1 VAGTV
6 FATHRRGRI
15 KIPRPLTHF
24 VKGGWHLS
32 GKGASHLL
40 RISLGAAAA
49 AGCVAAISAQTVFR
63 STVDVIAVDVQVVDS
78 AGYPIGRIGPDSFQV
93 SINGQ
98 RRKVVSAQFIGQI
111 AASDDPAEPRPPEG
125 RGRTFVLAIDAGSF
139 EVGTERAPIESAQ
152 NFVQRLDPSDRIGLF
167 VYPGGPRILP
177 TTQRTPL
184 TVSLGRVT
192 GQKDPLRTHYNLR
205 PWEIVD
211 ITAQMS
217 NPNSFLTAA
226 RNAQNPTADGG
237 TALELD
243 PVLKIQAR
251 ECPEDPDCPAKIY
264 AEGIQLATQLEQQV
278 MTSLSGFEALLRA
291 LEKIPGRKAVVFVSA
306 GLIVSDRSAGRPDVG
321 DMARVMGQ
329 AAARS
334 NATVYTVHID
344 TTPGVGPASQKAP
357 GSSELARDRALQG
370 NWLSDFSQSAG
381 GRLIYVPVGT
391 ANFAFDRILR
401 ETSAYYLLGVEPAAE
416 DRDGRPRK
424 LGVKV
429 RRGGV
434 SVRSRQWVVIPPR
447 S

>member
-1 VAGTV
+1 V
-6 FATHRRGRI
+6 
-15 KIPRPLTHF
+15 
-24 VKGGWHLS
+24 
-32 GKGASHLL
+32 LL
-40 RISLGAAAA
+40 
-49 AGCVAAISAQTVFR
+49 CVATAAVCTITISAQTVFR

-78 AGYPIGRIGPDSFQV
+78 DGNPIGRIGPDSFQV

-98 RRKVVSAQFIGQI
+98 RRKVVSAQFVGQL
-111 AASDDPAEPRPPEG
+111 ATPDDPAEPRPPEG

-139 EVGTERAPIESAQ
+139 EVGAERAPIESAQ
-152 NFVQRLDPSDRIGLF
+152 KFVEHLDPSDRIGLF
-167 VYPGGPRILP
+167 VYPSGSQILP
-177 TTQRTPL
+177 TTQRAPL
-184 TVSLGRVT
+184 TISLGRVT

-211 ITAQMS
+211 ITAQIS

-226 RNAQNPTADGG
+226 GNVQNRTADGG
-237 TALELD
+237 TAVEMD

-264 AEGIQLATQLEQQV
+264 AEGMQLATQLEQQV

-291 LEKIPGRKAVVFVSA
+291 LERIPGRKAVVFVSA
-306 GLIVSDRSAGRPDVG
+306 GLLVSDRSAGRPDVG

-344 TTPGVGPASQKAP
+344 ATQGVGPASQKAP
-357 GSSELARDRALQG
+357 GSSELARDRSLFG

-381 GRLIYVPVGT
+381 GRLIYVPVGS

-401 ETSAYYLLGVEPAAE
+401 ETAAYYLLGVEPAAA

-424 LGVKV
+424 LEVKV
-429 RRGGV
+429 KRRGV
-434 SVRSRQWVVIPPR
+434 SVRSRQWVVIPPKG
-447 S
+447 